1 MKLNLKNLS
10 LKAASK
16 VVLKSA
22 KTEVNSS
29 CFFIGYQPQVPENA
43 KKLRKF

>member
-1 MKLNLKNLS
+1 MKSELKKVT
-10 LKAASK
+10 LKIASK
-16 VVLKSA
+16 AILNST

-29 CFFIGYQPQVPENA
+29 CFFIGYQPKLPDNA

>member
-1 MKLNLKNLS
+1 MKSQSKKLSFKIVSKAILN
-10 LKAASK
+10 
-16 VVLKSA
+16 SA

-29 CFFIGYQPQVPENA
+29 CFFIGYQPKLPDNA